1 MQLCQFALLFSFFT
15 ILAACSVTDEASS
28 AEELKDYISDPEHRL
43 CQQAEMNGYQ
53 VTVVYKPGDL
63 LVHEEIGEEPTDP
76 TVLEQLKKKY
86 SNYHY
91 FSLSISGKP
100 EVHAA
105 DALVERFNDRIE
117 TLSLHIDGYVTLTTS
132 AQDTIPLYDFL
143 VNRTYGHKQ
152 SHDLIFVF
160 DKQKSAGQDWIQFN
174 LNEFGLGTGSHQFK
188 FNLKDFEQV
197 PKLKFNITSGA

>member
-1 MQLCQFALLFSFFT
+1 MNSRTVTKKKRVTVNCLTKTHSVKIPLFMQLCQFALLFSFFT

-28 AEELKDYISDPEHRL
+28 AEELKDYISDPDHHL

-53 VTVVYKPGDL
+53 VTVIYKPGDL

-105 DALVERFNDRIE
+105 D
-117 TLSLHIDGYVTLTTS
+117 
-132 AQDTIPLYDFL
+132 
-143 VNRTYGHKQ
+143 
-152 SHDLIFVF
+152 
-160 DKQKSAGQDWIQFN
+160 
-174 LNEFGLGTGSHQFK
+174 
-188 FNLKDFEQV
+188 
-197 PKLKFNITSGA
+197 